1 MMSRLDRTPG
11 LIMKIIKTP
20 ILLLALSGLL
30 GCQGL
35 QGEREGDTYHSPA
48 AAYSIDLGI
57 NTFRGNVLLDERCD
71 SHGGSTTFWDG
82 SGRMFRVDYMH
93 IEGHP
98 MIRAP
103 RFASDMTLLNLVLN
117 SMLREVVAP
126 SELVTSAEAAHR
138 EFLQDTDPRALFAVI
153 SIDVDHTRRPGTPEV
168 SGTHYYGFLLFKQG
182 EKIYVVQHRQPV
194 LMPEKMKSVLLRLA
208 DGMEIPG
215 EHRDES
221 DMERLRRTL
230 ARMTPGRDAP
240 ESRLCETQL

>member
-1 MMSRLDRTPG
+1 
-11 LIMKIIKTP
+11 MKIIKTP
-20 ILLLALSGLL
+20 ILLTALLGLF

-35 QGEREGDTYHSPA
+35 QGERDGDMYHSPA
-48 AAYSIDLGI
+48 SAYSMDLGI
-57 NTFRGNVLLDERCD
+57 NTFRGRVLLDERCD

-82 SGRMFRVDYMH
+82 SGRMFRIDYMH

-98 MIRAP
+98 RIRAP
-103 RFASDMTLLNLVLN
+103 RFAADMTLLNLALN

-138 EFLQDTDPRALFAVI
+138 EFLRESDPQALFAVI

-208 DGMEIPG
+208 DGMLIPG
-215 EHRDES
+215 E
-221 DMERLRRTL
+221 ERNETEAERIRRTL
-230 ARMTPGRDAP
+230 ARMSPGRDAP
-240 ESRLCETQL
+240 PSRLCDTTR